1 MSGNQN
7 YINHVALVLDASSSM
22 SHLSG
27 KVVEVADQQIAYL
40 ARRSK
45 ELDQETRVTVYVFAD
60 KVECVIYDKDVLRM
74 PSLKQLYRVGGMT
87 ALLAATLKS
96 QRELTQTAQLYG
108 DHSFLTFVLT
118 DGQEN
123 ASHRCPDAPTKN
135 PRELV
140 QAVAKLMQ
148 TQEDNWTLAVLVPDQ
163 MGKREAM
170 QCGFP
175 KDNIAIWDATSTQGL
190 EEAGQVIQQATE
202 NFMMGRAQGIR
213 GSRAVFSTG
222 AEAVNK
228 DTIKAAGL
236 TPVNPS
242 EYQLIPVAREAAIR
256 EWVRV
261 QHRQDSDSG
270 DHVRRSVRSGAARV
284 SPSSAATGMDSQSF
298 QPGDAITD
306 PLGQQNVGG
315 RAPRRRATRSPP
327 PPGRRRHARVG
338 LAARRPSPPRPPRG
352 SVPSSGRRGRR

>member
-1 MSGNQN
+1 MPGVQN

-22 SHLSG
+22 SHLSR
-27 KVVEVADQQIAYL
+27 KVVEVADQQITYL
-40 ARRSK
+40 ARRSQ

-74 PSLKQLYRVGGMT
+74 PSLKEMYRTGGMT

-96 QRELTQTAQLYG
+96 QGELAQTAQLYG

-123 ASHRCPDAPTKN
+123 ASHRCPDAPSTN

-140 QAVAKLMQ
+140 QAVAQLVARQ
-148 TQEDNWTLAVLVPDQ
+148 QDNWTLAVLVPDQ

-202 NFMMGRAQGIR
+202 KFMVGRAQGIR

-222 AEAVNK
+222 ADAVNK
-228 DTIKAAGL
+228 DTIEAAGL
-236 TPVNPS
+236 TPVDPAK
-242 EYQLIPVAREAAIR
+242 YQLIPVARDAGIR
-256 EWVRV
+256 EWVVECGHTYRT
-261 QHRQDSDSG
+261 
-270 DHVRRSVRSGAARV
+270 GAAYYQLSKAEKIQAGKQIAVLEKKTDRV
-284 SPSSAATGMDSQSF
+284 FTGPQARALLGLPDTEVRVKADHNDDFTIFVQSTSVNRKLV
-298 QPGDAITD
+298 AH
-306 PLGQQNVGG
+306 
-315 RAPRRRATRSPP
+315 TR
-327 PPGRRRHARVG
+327 
-338 LAARRPSPPRPPRG
+338 LLLMI
-352 SVPSSGRRGRR
+352 

>member
-27 KVVEVADQQIAYL
+27 KVVDVADQQIAYL

-96 QRELTQTAQLYG
+96 QRELAQTAQLYG

-140 QAVAKLMQ
+140 QAVANLMQ

-228 DTIKAAGL
+228 ETIKAAGL

-256 EWVRV
+256 EWVIECGHTYRTGGAFYQLSKSEKIQARKQIAVLEKKTDRV
-261 QHRQDSDSG
+261 YTGPEARSLLGLPDTEVRVKP
-270 DHVRRSVRSGAARV
+270 DHNNDFTIFVQSTSVNRKLV
-284 SPSSAATGMDSQSF
+284 PH
-298 QPGDAITD
+298 
-306 PLGQQNVGG
+306 
-315 RAPRRRATRSPP
+315 TR
-327 PPGRRRHARVG
+327 
-338 LAARRPSPPRPPRG
+338 LLLMI
-352 SVPSSGRRGRR
+352 

>member
-22 SHLSG
+22 SHLSR

-40 ARRSK
+40 ARRSG

-87 ALLAATLKS
+87 ALLAAALKS
-96 QRELTQTAQLYG
+96 QQELAQTAQLYG
-108 DHSFLTFVLT
+108 DHSFLTFILT

-123 ASHRCPDAPTKN
+123 ASHRCPDAPARDQ
-135 PRELV
+135 RELV
-140 QAVAKLMQ
+140 EAVAEMIE
-148 TQEDNWTLAVLVPDQ
+148 TQGDNWTLAVLVPDQ

-190 EEAGQVIQQATE
+190 EEAGQVIRQATE
-202 NFMMGRAQGIR
+202 KFMVGRSQGIR

-228 DTIKAAGL
+228 DTIEAVGL
-236 TPVNPS
+236 TPVDPS
-242 EYQLIPVAREAAIR
+242 QYELIPVARDAAIR
-256 EWVRV
+256 DWVIECGHTYRTGGAFYQLSKSEKIQAQKQIAVLEKKTDRV
-261 QHRQDSDSG
+261 YTG
-270 DHVRRSVRSGAARV
+270 PEARV
-284 SPSSAATGMDSQSF
+284 LLGLPDVEVRIKPDHNDDFTIFVQSTSVNRKLV
-298 QPGDAITD
+298 P
-306 PLGQQNVGG
+306 N
-315 RAPRRRATRSPP
+315 TR
-327 PPGRRRHARVG
+327 
-338 LAARRPSPPRPPRG
+338 LLLML
-352 SVPSSGRRGRR
+352 

>member
-1 MSGNQN
+1 MSESQN

-22 SHLSG
+22 SHLSR

-40 ARRSK
+40 ARRSR

-74 PSLKQLYRVGGMT
+74 PSLKQLYRTGGMT
-87 ALLAATLKS
+87 SLLAAALKS
-96 QRELTQTAQLYG
+96 QSELAQTAQLYG

-123 ASHRCPDAPTKN
+123 ASHRCPDAQGRD
-135 PRELV
+135 PRQLV
-140 QAVAKLMQ
+140 KSVAEMIR
-148 TQEDNWTLAVLVPDQ
+148 TQQDNWTLAVLVPDQ

-190 EEAGQVIQQATE
+190 EEAGQVIRQATE
-202 NFMMGRAQGIR
+202 NFMMGRTQGIR

-222 AEAVNK
+222 AEAVNE

-236 TPVNPS
+236 TPADPS
-242 EYQLIPVAREAAIR
+242 KYQLIPVARDAAIR
-256 EWVRV
+256 EWVVECGHTYTTGGAYYELSKSEKIQARKQIAVLEKKTDRV
-261 QHRQDSDSG
+261 YTGPQARALLG
-270 DHVRRSVRSGAARV
+270 LPNTEVRIKPDHNDHFTIFVQSTSVNRKLVA
-284 SPSSAATGMDSQSF
+284 
-298 QPGDAITD
+298 
-306 PLGQQNVGG
+306 N
-315 RAPRRRATRSPP
+315 TR
-327 PPGRRRHARVG
+327 
-338 LAARRPSPPRPPRG
+338 LLLML
-352 SVPSSGRRGRR
+352 

>member
-22 SHLSG
+22 SRLSR

-40 ARRSK
+40 TRRSK

-96 QRELTQTAQLYG
+96 QQELAQTAQLYG

-123 ASHRCPDAPTKN
+123 ASHRCPDAPARD

-140 QAVAKLMQ
+140 QAVARMTE

-202 NFMMGRAQGIR
+202 KFMVGRSQGIR

-222 AEAVNK
+222 AQAVNE

-242 EYQLIPVAREAAIR
+242 QYQLIPVDRETAIR
-256 EWVRV
+256 AWVTESGHTYRTGCAYYQLSKSEKIQARKHIAVLEKKTDRV
-261 QHRQDSDSG
+261 YTGPEARTLLGLPDTEIRVKP
-270 DHVRRSVRSGAARV
+270 DHNNDYTIFVQSTSVNRKLV
-284 SPSSAATGMDSQSF
+284 P
-298 QPGDAITD
+298 
-306 PLGQQNVGG
+306 N
-315 RAPRRRATRSPP
+315 TR
-327 PPGRRRHARVG
+327 
-338 LAARRPSPPRPPRG
+338 LLIMN
-352 SVPSSGRRGRR
+352 

>member
-22 SHLSG
+22 SHLRS
-27 KVVEVADQQIAYL
+27 KVIEVADQQIAYL
-40 ARRSK
+40 ARRSG
-45 ELDQETRVTVYVFAD
+45 ELDQETRVTVYVFSD
-60 KVECVIYDKDVLRM
+60 KVECVVYDKDVLRM

-96 QRELTQTAQLYG
+96 QRELAQTAQLYG

-123 ASHRCPDAPTKN
+123 ASHRGPDAPAKD
-135 PRELV
+135 PRKLV
-140 QAVAKLMQ
+140 EAVAGMIE

-170 QCGFP
+170 RCGFP

-190 EEAGQVIQQATE
+190 EEAGQVIRAATE
-202 NFMMGRAQGIR
+202 KFMVGRAQGIR

-222 AEAVNK
+222 GDAVNK

-236 TPVNPS
+236 TPAKPS
-242 EYQLIPVAREAAIR
+242 EYELIPVTRDAGIRDWVIESGHTYRTGGAFYQLSKSEKIQARKQIAVLEKKTDRVFTGPEARALLGLPDA
-256 EWVRV
+256 EVRIKPDHNDDFTVFV
-261 QHRQDSDSG
+261 QST
-270 DHVRRSVRSGAARV
+270 SVNRKLVA
-284 SPSSAATGMDSQSF
+284 
-298 QPGDAITD
+298 
-306 PLGQQNVGG
+306 N
-315 RAPRRRATRSPP
+315 TR
-327 PPGRRRHARVG
+327 
-338 LAARRPSPPRPPRG
+338 LLLMI
-352 SVPSSGRRGRR
+352 

>member
-1 MSGNQN
+1 MSGSQN

-22 SHLSG
+22 SHLSR

-96 QRELTQTAQLYG
+96 QRELAQTAQLYG

-123 ASHRCPDAPTKN
+123 ASHRCVDAPTRD

-140 QAVAKLMQ
+140 QGVVRMVE

-202 NFMMGRAQGIR
+202 RFMVGRSQGIR
-213 GSRAVFSTG
+213 GSRAVFSMG
-222 AEAVNK
+222 AESVNK
-228 DTIKAAGL
+228 ETIKAAGL

-242 EYQLIPVAREAAIR
+242 EYHLIPVSREAG
-256 EWVRV
+256 
-261 QHRQDSDSG
+261 SG
-270 DHVRRSVRSGAARV
+270 TGSSNAGTPSVPVVRSI
-284 SPSSAATGMDSQSF
+284 S
-298 QPGDAITD
+298 
-306 PLGQQNVGG
+306 
-315 RAPRRRATRSPP
+315 
-327 PPGRRRHARVG
+327 
-338 LAARRPSPPRPPRG
+338 
-352 SVPSSGRRGRR
+352 

>member
-1 MSGNQN
+1 MSGSQN

-22 SHLSG
+22 SHLSR

-40 ARRSK
+40 ARRSQ

-60 KVECVIYDKDVLRM
+60 TVECVIYDKDVLRM

-96 QRELTQTAQLYG
+96 QRELAQTAQLYG

-123 ASHRCPDAPTKN
+123 ASHRCPDARDRD

-140 QAVAKLMQ
+140 HGVAKLIA

-202 NFMMGRAQGIR
+202 KFMMGRAQGIR

-222 AEAVNK
+222 ADVVNK

-236 TPVNPS
+236 TPVDPS
-242 EYQLIPVAREAAIR
+242 QYQLIPVARDAAIR
-256 EWVRV
+256 DWVVECGHTYRTGGAFYQLSKSEKIQAQKQIAVLEKKTDRVYTGPEARALLGLPDVEVRV
-261 QHRQDSDSG
+261 KP
-270 DHVRRSVRSGAARV
+270 DHNADFTIFVQSTSVNRKLV
-284 SPSSAATGMDSQSF
+284 P
-298 QPGDAITD
+298 
-306 PLGQQNVGG
+306 N
-315 RAPRRRATRSPP
+315 TRLLLM
-327 PPGRRRHARVG
+327 
-338 LAARRPSPPRPPRG
+338 LA
-352 SVPSSGRRGRR
+352 

>member
-22 SHLSG
+22 SHLNR

-40 ARRSK
+40 ARRSQ

-60 KVECVIYDKDVLRM
+60 KVECIIYDKDVLRM

-96 QRELTQTAQLYG
+96 QRELAQTAQLYG

-123 ASHRCPDAPTKN
+123 ASHRCVDAPSKD

-140 QAVAKLMQ
+140 QAVSQLIA
-148 TQEDNWTLAVLVPDQ
+148 TQADNWTLAVLVPDQ

-190 EEAGQVIQQATE
+190 EDAGEVIKQATE
-202 NFMMGRAQGIR
+202 KFMVGRSQGIR
-213 GSRAVFSTG
+213 GSRAVFSMG
-222 AEAVNK
+222 ADTVNE

-236 TPVNPS
+236 TPVDPS
-242 EYQLIPVAREAAIR
+242 GYQLISVARDAGIR
-256 EWVRV
+256 EWVIESGNTYRTGCAFYQLSKSEKVQARKQIAVLEKKTDRV
-261 QHRQDSDSG
+261 FTGPEARALLGLPDVEVRVKP
-270 DHVRRSVRSGAARV
+270 DHNDDFTIFVQSTSVNRKLV
-284 SPSSAATGMDSQSF
+284 P
-298 QPGDAITD
+298 
-306 PLGQQNVGG
+306 N
-315 RAPRRRATRSPP
+315 TRLLLMS
-327 PPGRRRHARVG
+327 
-338 LAARRPSPPRPPRG
+338 
-352 SVPSSGRRGRR
+352 

>member
-1 MSGNQN
+1 MSGTQN

-74 PSLKQLYRVGGMT
+74 PSLKQLYQVGGMT

-96 QRELTQTAQLYG
+96 QRELAQTAQLYG

-140 QAVAKLMQ
+140 QAVAKMMQ

-228 DTIKAAGL
+228 DTIEAAGL

-256 EWVRV
+256 EWVIECGHTYRTGGAFYQLSKSEKIQARKQIAVLEKKTDRV
-261 QHRQDSDSG
+261 YTGPEARSLLGLPDTEVRVKP
-270 DHVRRSVRSGAARV
+270 DHNDDFTIFVQSTSVNRKLV
-284 SPSSAATGMDSQSF
+284 PH
-298 QPGDAITD
+298 
-306 PLGQQNVGG
+306 
-315 RAPRRRATRSPP
+315 TR
-327 PPGRRRHARVG
+327 
-338 LAARRPSPPRPPRG
+338 LLLMI
-352 SVPSSGRRGRR
+352 

>member
-22 SHLSG
+22 SHLSR

-96 QRELTQTAQLYG
+96 QRELAQTAQLYG

-123 ASHRCPDAPTKN
+123 ASHRCPDAPARD

-140 QAVAKLMQ
+140 QAVSTMMV

-202 NFMMGRAQGIR
+202 NFMVGRTRGIR

-228 DTIKAAGL
+228 DTIEAAGL

-242 EYQLIPVAREAAIR
+242 KYQLIPVAREAAIR
-256 EWVRV
+256 DWVIECGHTFRTGCAFYQLSKSEKIQARKQIAVLEKKTDRVYTGPEARALLGLPDTEVRV
-261 QHRQDSDSG
+261 KP
-270 DHVRRSVRSGAARV
+270 DHNDDFTIFVQSTSVNRKLV
-284 SPSSAATGMDSQSF
+284 PH
-298 QPGDAITD
+298 
-306 PLGQQNVGG
+306 
-315 RAPRRRATRSPP
+315 TR
-327 PPGRRRHARVG
+327 
-338 LAARRPSPPRPPRG
+338 LLLMI
-352 SVPSSGRRGRR
+352 

>member
-1 MSGNQN
+1 MSGSQN

-22 SHLSG
+22 SHLSR

-60 KVECVIYDKDVLRM
+60 KVQCVIYDKDVLRM
-74 PSLKQLYRVGGMT
+74 PSLKQLYRTGGMT
-87 ALLAATLKS
+87 ALLAAALKS
-96 QRELTQTAQLYG
+96 QHELAQTAQLYG

-123 ASHRCPDAPTKN
+123 ASHRCPDSPARD

-140 QAVAKLMQ
+140 QAVARMIE
-148 TQEDNWTLAVLVPDQ
+148 TQQDNWTLAVLVPDQ

-190 EEAGQVIQQATE
+190 EEAGQVIRQATE
-202 NFMMGRAQGIR
+202 NFMMGRTQGIR

-222 AEAVNK
+222 AEAVNQ

-236 TPVNPS
+236 TPVDPS
-242 EYQLIPVAREAAIR
+242 EYRLIPVARNAAIR
-256 EWVRV
+256 EWVIECGHTYRT
-261 QHRQDSDSG
+261 
-270 DHVRRSVRSGAARV
+270 GAAYYQLSKSEKIQAQKQIAVLEKKTDRV
-284 SPSSAATGMDSQSF
+284 YTGPEARSLLGL
-298 QPGDAITD
+298 PDAE
-306 PLGQQNVGG
+306 
-315 RAPRRRATRSPP
+315 
-327 PPGRRRHARVG
+327 ARVK
-338 LAARRPSPPRPPRG
+338 PDHNDHFTIFVQST
-352 SVPSSGRRGRR
+352 SVNRKLVPNTRLLLML

>member
-22 SHLSG
+22 SHLRG

-40 ARRSK
+40 ARRSR

-87 ALLAATLKS
+87 ALLAAALKS
-96 QRELTQTAQLYG
+96 QRELAQTAQLYG

-135 PRELV
+135 SRELV
-140 QAVAKLMQ
+140 KAVAEMTR

-190 EEAGQVIQQATE
+190 EEAGQVIREATE
-202 NFMMGRAQGIR
+202 KFMVGRTQGIR
-213 GSRAVFSTG
+213 GSRAVFSVG
-222 AEAVNK
+222 ADTVNK

-236 TPVNPS
+236 TPVSPS
-242 EYQLIPVAREAAIR
+242 KYKLIPVARDAAIR
-256 EWVRV
+256 DWVIECG
-261 QHRQDSDSG
+261 HTY
-270 DHVRRSVRSGAARV
+270 RSGGAFYQLSKSEKIQAHKQIAVLEKKTDQVYTGPEARALLGLPDV
-284 SPSSAATGMDSQSF
+284 EIRVKPDHNNDFTIFVQSTSVNRKLV
-298 QPGDAITD
+298 P
-306 PLGQQNVGG
+306 N
-315 RAPRRRATRSPP
+315 TR
-327 PPGRRRHARVG
+327 
-338 LAARRPSPPRPPRG
+338 LLLML
-352 SVPSSGRRGRR
+352 

>member
-1 MSGNQN
+1 MSGSQN

-22 SHLSG
+22 SHLSR

-40 ARRSK
+40 ARRSQ

-74 PSLKQLYRVGGMT
+74 PSLKELYRVGGMT
-87 ALLAATLKS
+87 ALLAATLTS
-96 QRELTQTAQLYG
+96 QRELAQTAQLYG

-123 ASHRCPDAPTKN
+123 ASHRCPGAPASS

-140 QAVAKLMQ
+140 AAVAEMIR
-148 TQEDNWTLAVLVPDQ
+148 TQKDNWTLAVLVPDQ

-170 QCGFP
+170 QGGFP

-202 NFMMGRAQGIR
+202 KFMVGRAQGIR

-222 AEAVNK
+222 AEMVNK

-236 TPVNPS
+236 TPVDPS
-242 EYQLIPVAREAAIR
+242 GYQLIPVARDAAIR
-256 EWVRV
+256 DWVIACGHTYRTGGAFYQLSKSEKIQAQKQIAVLEKRTDRV
-261 QHRQDSDSG
+261 YTGPEARALLGLPDVEIRVKP
-270 DHVRRSVRSGAARV
+270 DHNDDFTIFVQSTSVNRKLV
-284 SPSSAATGMDSQSF
+284 P
-298 QPGDAITD
+298 
-306 PLGQQNVGG
+306 N
-315 RAPRRRATRSPP
+315 TR
-327 PPGRRRHARVG
+327 
-338 LAARRPSPPRPPRG
+338 LLLML
-352 SVPSSGRRGRR
+352 

>member
-22 SHLSG
+22 SHLNG

-45 ELDQETRVTVYVFAD
+45 ELDQETRVTVYVFSNQ
-60 KVECVIYDKDVLRM
+60 VECVIYDKDVLRM

-96 QRELTQTAQLYG
+96 QRELAQTAQLYG

-123 ASHRCPDAPTKN
+123 ASHRCSDAPAKD

-140 QAVAKLMQ
+140 QAVSTMIA
-148 TQEDNWTLAVLVPDQ
+148 TQADNWTLAVLVPDQ

-175 KDNIAIWDATSTQGL
+175 RDNIAIWDATSTQGL
-190 EEAGQVIQQATE
+190 EEAGQVIRQATE
-202 NFMMGRAQGIR
+202 NFMVGRTKGIR

-228 DTIKAAGL
+228 ETIEAAGL
-236 TPVNPS
+236 TPVKPS
-242 EYQLIPVAREAAIR
+242 EYQLIPVGREAGIR
-256 EWVRV
+256 EWVVECGHTYRTGCAYYQLSKSEKIQAQKKIAVLEKKTDRV
-261 QHRQDSDSG
+261 YTGPEARALLG
-270 DHVRRSVRSGAARV
+270 LPNAEARV
-284 SPSSAATGMDSQSF
+284 KPDHNDDFTIFVQSTSVNRKLV
-298 QPGDAITD
+298 PH
-306 PLGQQNVGG
+306 
-315 RAPRRRATRSPP
+315 TRLLLM
-327 PPGRRRHARVG
+327 V
-338 LAARRPSPPRPPRG
+338 
-352 SVPSSGRRGRR
+352 

>member
-1 MSGNQN
+1 MSGTQN

-96 QRELTQTAQLYG
+96 QRELAQTAQLYG

-236 TPVNPS
+236 TPVNAS

-256 EWVRV
+256 EWVIECGHTYRTGGAFYQLSKSEKIQARKQIAVLEKKTDRV
-261 QHRQDSDSG
+261 YAGPEARSLLGLPDTEVRVKP
-270 DHVRRSVRSGAARV
+270 DHNDDFTIFVQSTSVNRKLV
-284 SPSSAATGMDSQSF
+284 PH
-298 QPGDAITD
+298 
-306 PLGQQNVGG
+306 
-315 RAPRRRATRSPP
+315 TR
-327 PPGRRRHARVG
+327 
-338 LAARRPSPPRPPRG
+338 LLLMI
-352 SVPSSGRRGRR
+352 

>member
-22 SHLSG
+22 SRLSR

-45 ELDQETRVTVYVFAD
+45 ELDQETRVTVYVFANT
-60 KVECVIYDKDVLRM
+60 VECVIYDKDVLRM
-74 PSLKQLYRVGGMT
+74 PSLKQLYQVSGMT
-87 ALLAATLKS
+87 ALLAAALKS
-96 QRELTQTAQLYG
+96 QRELAQTAQLYG
-108 DHSFLTFVLT
+108 DHSFLTFILT

-123 ASHRCPDAPTKN
+123 ASHRCPDAPARD

-140 QAVAKLMQ
+140 QAVAEMIA
-148 TQEDNWTLAVLVPDQ
+148 TQDDNWTLAVLVPDQ

-170 QCGFP
+170 QYGFP

-202 NFMMGRAQGIR
+202 KFMIGRTQGIR
-213 GSRAVFSTG
+213 GTRAVFSTG

-228 DTIKAAGL
+228 ETIKAAGL

-242 EYQLIPVAREAAIR
+242 EYQLIPVTREAAIR
-256 EWVRV
+256 EWVTESGNTYRTGCAFYQLSKTEKVQAKKQIAVLEKKTDRV
-261 QHRQDSDSG
+261 YTGPEARALLGLPDMEVRIKP
-270 DHVRRSVRSGAARV
+270 DHNDEFTIFVQSTSVNRKLVPNTRV
-284 SPSSAATGMDSQSF
+284 LFM
-298 QPGDAITD
+298 
-306 PLGQQNVGG
+306 N
-315 RAPRRRATRSPP
+315 
-327 PPGRRRHARVG
+327 
-338 LAARRPSPPRPPRG
+338 
-352 SVPSSGRRGRR
+352 

>member
-1 MSGNQN
+1 MSESQN

-22 SHLSG
+22 SHLSR

-40 ARRSK
+40 ARRSR

-74 PSLKQLYRVGGMT
+74 PSLKQLYRTGGMT
-87 ALLAATLKS
+87 ALLAAALKS
-96 QRELTQTAQLYG
+96 QSELAQTAQLYG

-123 ASHRCPDAPTKN
+123 ASHRCPDAAARD
-135 PRELV
+135 PRQLV
-140 QAVAKLMQ
+140 QAVAEMIR
-148 TQEDNWTLAVLVPDQ
+148 TQQDNWTLAVLVPDQ

-190 EEAGQVIQQATE
+190 EEAGQVIRQATE
-202 NFMMGRAQGIR
+202 NFMMGRTQGIR

-222 AEAVNK
+222 AEAVNE

-236 TPVNPS
+236 TPADPS
-242 EYQLIPVAREAAIR
+242 KYQLIPVARDAAIR
-256 EWVRV
+256 EWVTECGHTYTTGGAYYELSKSEKIQARKQIAVLEKKTDRV
-261 QHRQDSDSG
+261 YTGPQARALLGLPDTEVRVKP
-270 DHVRRSVRSGAARV
+270 DHNDHFTIFVQSTSVNRKLVA
-284 SPSSAATGMDSQSF
+284 
-298 QPGDAITD
+298 
-306 PLGQQNVGG
+306 N
-315 RAPRRRATRSPP
+315 TR
-327 PPGRRRHARVG
+327 
-338 LAARRPSPPRPPRG
+338 LLLML
-352 SVPSSGRRGRR
+352 

>member
-1 MSGNQN
+1 MSGSQN

-22 SHLSG
+22 SHLRS

-40 ARRSK
+40 ARRSR
-45 ELDQETRVTVYVFAD
+45 ELEQETRVTVYVFAD

-87 ALLAATLKS
+87 ALLAAALKS
-96 QRELTQTAQLYG
+96 QRELAQTAQLYG

-123 ASHRCPDAPTKN
+123 ASHRCPDTPSKS

-140 QAVAKLMQ
+140 DAVAEMIRA
-148 TQEDNWTLAVLVPDQ
+148 QEDNWTLAVLVPDQ

-170 QCGFP
+170 QGGFP

-202 NFMMGRAQGIR
+202 KFMVGRAQGIR

-228 DTIKAAGL
+228 ETVKAAGL
-236 TPVNPS
+236 VPVDPS
-242 EYQLIPVAREAAIR
+242 GYQLIPVARDAGIRDWVVECGHTYRTGGAFYQLSKSEKVQAQKKIAVLEKKTDRVYTGPEARALLGLPDV
-256 EWVRV
+256 EVRV
-261 QHRQDSDSG
+261 RP
-270 DHVRRSVRSGAARV
+270 DHNDDFTIFVQSTSVNRKLVA
-284 SPSSAATGMDSQSF
+284 
-298 QPGDAITD
+298 
-306 PLGQQNVGG
+306 N
-315 RAPRRRATRSPP
+315 TR
-327 PPGRRRHARVG
+327 
-338 LAARRPSPPRPPRG
+338 LLLML
-352 SVPSSGRRGRR
+352 

>member
-1 MSGNQN
+1 MSGSQN

-22 SHLSG
+22 SHLSR
-27 KVVEVADQQIAYL
+27 KVVDVADQQIAYL
-40 ARRSK
+40 ARRSQ
-45 ELDQETRVTVYVFAD
+45 ELGQETRVTVYVFAD

-74 PSLKQLYRVGGMT
+74 PSLKEHYRAGGMT

-96 QRELTQTAQLYG
+96 QRELAQTAQLYG

-123 ASHRCPDAPTKN
+123 ASHRCPDVTTDV
-135 PRELV
+135 PRNLV
-140 QAVAKLMQ
+140 QAVSEMIA

-202 NFMMGRAQGIR
+202 NFMVGRAKGIR

-242 EYQLIPVAREAAIR
+242 EYQLIPVARAAAIR
-256 EWVRV
+256 EWVIECGHTYRTGCAFYQLSKSEKIQPRKQIAVLEKKTDRV
-261 QHRQDSDSG
+261 YTGPQARSLLGLPDTE
-270 DHVRRSVRSGAARV
+270 VRISPDRNDDFTIFVQSTSVNRKLV
-284 SPSSAATGMDSQSF
+284 P
-298 QPGDAITD
+298 
-306 PLGQQNVGG
+306 N
-315 RAPRRRATRSPP
+315 TR
-327 PPGRRRHARVG
+327 
-338 LAARRPSPPRPPRG
+338 LLLMI
-352 SVPSSGRRGRR
+352 

>member
-1 MSGNQN
+1 MAGSQN

-22 SHLSG
+22 SHLSR

-40 ARRSK
+40 ARRSR

-87 ALLAATLKS
+87 ALLAAALKS
-96 QRELTQTAQLYG
+96 QQELAQTAQLYG

-123 ASHRCPDAPTKN
+123 ASHRCPDAPARN

-140 QAVAKLMQ
+140 KAVAEMIA

-175 KDNIAIWDATSTQGL
+175 RDNIAVWDATSTQGL
-190 EEAGQVIQQATE
+190 EEAGQVIREATE
-202 NFMMGRAQGIR
+202 KFMVGRTQGIR
-213 GSRAVFSTG
+213 GSRAVFSVG

-228 DTIKAAGL
+228 DTIKAA
-236 TPVNPS
+236 
-242 EYQLIPVAREAAIR
+242 Y
-256 EWVRV
+256 
-261 QHRQDSDSG
+261 
-270 DHVRRSVRSGAARV
+270 RRGGSVGVPA
-284 SPSSAATGMDSQSF
+284 D
-298 QPGDAITD
+298 PGD
-306 PLGQQNVGG
+306 P
-315 RAPRRRATRSPP
+315 
-327 PPGRRRHARVG
+327 
-338 LAARRPSPPRPPRG
+338 
-352 SVPSSGRRGRR
+352 

>member
-1 MSGNQN
+1 MTGNQN

-22 SHLSG
+22 SHLSR
-27 KVVEVADQQIAYL
+27 KVVDVADQQIAYL
-40 ARRSK
+40 ARRSQ
-45 ELDQETRVTVYVFAD
+45 ELDQETRVTVYVFSD

-96 QRELTQTAQLYG
+96 QEELAQTAQLYG

-123 ASHRCPDAPTKN
+123 ASHRCPDALGRD

-140 QAVAKLMQ
+140 QAVAKLTE

-175 KDNIAIWDATSTQGL
+175 KDNVAIWDATSTQGL

-202 NFMMGRAQGIR
+202 KFMVGRTKGIR
-213 GSRAVFSTG
+213 GSRAVFSIG

-236 TPVNPS
+236 VPVNQS
-242 EYQLIPVAREAAIR
+242 EYLLIPVDREATIR
-256 EWVRV
+256 NRVVESGHTFRTGCAFYQLSKSEKIQARKQIAVLEKKTDRVYTGPEARALLGLPDTEVRV
-261 QHRQDSDSG
+261 KP
-270 DHVRRSVRSGAARV
+270 DHNDDFTIFVQSTSVNRKLV
-284 SPSSAATGMDSQSF
+284 P
-298 QPGDAITD
+298 
-306 PLGQQNVGG
+306 N
-315 RAPRRRATRSPP
+315 TR
-327 PPGRRRHARVG
+327 
-338 LAARRPSPPRPPRG
+338 LLLMT
-352 SVPSSGRRGRR
+352 

>member
-1 MSGNQN
+1 MSGSQN

-22 SHLSG
+22 SHLSR

-96 QRELTQTAQLYG
+96 QKELAQTAQLYG

-123 ASHRCPDAPTKN
+123 ASHRCPDAPASN
-135 PRELV
+135 QRELV
-140 QAVAKLMQ
+140 QAVAELMV

-202 NFMMGRAQGIR
+202 NFMVGRARGIR

-236 TPVNPS
+236 APVEPS
-242 EYQLIPVAREAAIR
+242 KYQLIPVAREAAIR
-256 EWVRV
+256 DWVIECGHTFRTGCAFYQLSKSEKIQARKQIAVLEKKTDRVYTGPEARALLGLPDAEVRV
-261 QHRQDSDSG
+261 KP
-270 DHVRRSVRSGAARV
+270 DHNDDFTIFVQSTSVNRKLV
-284 SPSSAATGMDSQSF
+284 PH
-298 QPGDAITD
+298 
-306 PLGQQNVGG
+306 
-315 RAPRRRATRSPP
+315 TR
-327 PPGRRRHARVG
+327 
-338 LAARRPSPPRPPRG
+338 LLLML
-352 SVPSSGRRGRR
+352 

>member
-1 MSGNQN
+1 MSGTQN

-22 SHLSG
+22 SRLSH

-40 ARRSK
+40 ARRSR

-87 ALLAATLKS
+87 ALLAAALKS
-96 QRELTQTAQLYG
+96 QRELAQTAQLYG

-123 ASHRCPDAPTKN
+123 ASHRCPDSPTKD

-140 QAVAKLMQ
+140 SAVSEMIE
-148 TQEDNWTLAVLVPDQ
+148 TQGVNWTLAVLVPDQ

-202 NFMMGRAQGIR
+202 KFMVGRTKGIR

-228 DTIKAAGL
+228 ETIKAAGL
-236 TPVNPS
+236 TPAKPS
-242 EYQLIPVAREAAIR
+242 AYRLIPVTRDAAIR
-256 EWVRV
+256 DWVVESGHTYHTGGAFYQLSKSEKIQARKQIAVLEKKTDRV
-261 QHRQDSDSG
+261 YTG
-270 DHVRRSVRSGAARV
+270 DEARSLLRLPDVEVRIKPDHNDDFTIFVQSTSVNRKLV
-284 SPSSAATGMDSQSF
+284 P
-298 QPGDAITD
+298 
-306 PLGQQNVGG
+306 N
-315 RAPRRRATRSPP
+315 TR
-327 PPGRRRHARVG
+327 
-338 LAARRPSPPRPPRG
+338 LLLML
-352 SVPSSGRRGRR
+352 